1 MEFTVFVKVDDG
13 GRVVDINS
21 SMFLHDPEGWIEI
34 AKGVGDVFQHA
45 QGNFLPK
52 PIFNLNGI
60 PIYKM
65 EMGEIEERSAEEI
78 QSDVKPPEKSPL
90 EKRLE
95 RIETVLNTVTE
106 LLAKLGMK

>member
-1 MEFTVFVKVDDG
+1 MEFTVFVKVDEG

-21 SMFLHDPEGWIEI
+21 SMFLHNPDGWIEI
-34 AKGVGDVFQHA
+34 ARGVGDAFQHA

-65 EMGEIEERSAEEI
+65 EMGKIMERNAEEI
-78 QSDVKPPEKSPL
+78 RADIKPPEKSTL
-90 EKRLE
+90 EKRIEKLE
-95 RIETVLNTVTE
+95 TALNTITE
-106 LLAKLGMK
+106 LLARLGMK

>member
-1 MEFTVFVKVDDG
+1 MEFSVFVKVDDS
-13 GRVVDINS
+13 GRIVDINS
-21 SMFLHDPEGWIEI
+21 SMFLRDSTGWVEI

-45 QGNFLPK
+45 QGNFMPK
-52 PIFNLNGI
+52 PIYNLDGI

-65 EMGEIEERSAEEI
+65 EMGEIKERSDEEI
-78 QSDVKPPEKSPL
+78 RADVKPQEKSSL

-95 RIETVLNTVTE
+95 KLETALNTITE

>member
-1 MEFTVFVKVDDG
+1 MEFTVFVKVDEG

-21 SMFLHDPEGWIEI
+21 NMFLHDPNGWIEI
-34 AKGVGDVFQHA
+34 AKGAGDAFQHA

-65 EMGEIEERSAEEI
+65 EMGEIKERSEDEI
-78 QSDVKPPEKSPL
+78 IADIKPAEKSQL

-95 RIETVLNTVTE
+95 KLETALNTITE
-106 LLAKLGMK
+106 LIKKLGVK

>member
-1 MEFTVFVKVDDG
+1 MEFSVYVKVDDV

-52 PIFNLNGI
+52 PIFNSEGI

-65 EMGEIEERSAEEI
+65 EMGELKERSEEEI
-78 QSDVKPPEKSPL
+78 RADIKPQEKSPL

-95 RIETVLNTVTE
+95 RIETMLNTITE
-106 LLAKLGMK
+106 LLARLGMK

>member
-1 MEFTVFVKVDDG
+1 MEFSVYVKVDDV

-34 AKGVGDVFQHA
+34 AKGVGDAFQHA
-45 QGNFLPK
+45 QSNYMPK

-65 EMGEIEERSAEEI
+65 EMGEIKERNEEEI
-78 QSDVKPPEKSPL
+78 QADVKPPEKSPL
-90 EKRLE
+90 EKRIE